1 MANLADLT
9 VQQELIG
16 LYEEDADWNML
27 LADANDNRVYKEK
40 EYKDFLDGFRDGV
53 EAQIPVSSIYPKFS
67 TVVYKSFINGWKPE
81 EFYKGIRGYDK
92 LDYKSYDLN
101 EHEKLLV
108 AVLAK
113 EQNIE
118 GIKVK
123 DVRDNEGKSV
133 FSSMSTSKSPTELIF
148 AVPDDVFSLL
158 YRASQIPG
166 IQIFPVPRNKE
177 YTETSEQRNNLVAKE
192 NLIQLI
198 NSKSDLTYND

>member
-1 MANLADLT
+1 MHLTYANSIMPDDYIDLFLYT
-9 VQQELIG
+9 TNDDGKIIVAELI
-16 LYEEDADWNML
+16 
-27 LADANDNRVYKEK
+27 
-40 EYKDFLDGFRDGV
+40 
-53 EAQIPVSSIYPKFS
+53 
-67 TVVYKSFINGWKPE
+67 KS
-81 EFYKGIRGYDK
+81 
-92 LDYKSYDLN
+92 
-101 EHEKLLV
+101 
-108 AVLAK
+108 
-113 EQNIE
+113 
-118 GIKVK
+118 IKVK